1 MSVSQPVSSQY
12 QVGLRGPL
20 LLVLV
25 LLIFCC
31 IPFIPG
37 LLKADAVY
45 GLAGN
50 RPAPDFTLY
59 NADGEAVSL
68 VDYRGKYLFLMF
80 GYLHC
85 PDVCHS
91 QALIFQ
97 EIDFHA
103 DMNNHLQFVYI
114 AMDPERDS
122 AASLAAYF
130 DQRGDNFTSLRSDD
144 QHAVQVLAGAYRAFF
159 SNEVGRSVDDYLIQ
173 HPGHYF
179 LIGPDGHIRQTYAAT
194 QTRSDLIVGDL
205 QQLKQDYQNE
215 S

>member
-1 MSVSQPVSSQY
+1 MTVLQPVSSQR
-12 QVGLRGPL
+12 QVGFRGIAL
-20 LLVLV
+20 LILI
-25 LLIFCC
+25 LLIFFS
-31 IPFIPG
+31 IPFIPT
-37 LLKADAVY
+37 LLNANTGY

-59 NADGEAVSL
+59 NAAGEAVSL
-68 VDYRGKYLFLMF
+68 ADYRGQYLFLMF

-103 DMNNHLQFVYI
+103 DMQNQLQFVYI

-122 AASLAAYF
+122 AALLAAYF

-144 QHAVQVLAGAYRAFF
+144 QHQAQVLAGAYRAYF
-159 SNEVGRSVDDYLIQ
+159 SQQAATGTGDYLIQ

-179 LIGPDGHIRQTYAAT
+179 LIGPDGNIRQTYAAS

-205 QQLKQDYQNE
+205 QQLQQDYQSE